1 MRCNTNGDSVF
12 PIVSSLPEEIKG
24 LLDEDVNYC
33 SNTAKNY
40 DLSWQ
45 AYKRGFLDKAE
56 FYKTFE
62 KLSIQDEYNFIA
74 KYYKKH
80 WLIYILVLRLLSF
93 KNPIT
98 EIKAFLKSQKVNSI
112 SLYKVPFHSNIPNN
126 FKSQFLNEPPLISVV
141 IPTLNRYDY
150 LKNVLRDF
158 EKQTY
163 HNFEII
169 IVDQSDDFTK
179 EFYDDFSL
187 KINLIHQEEKALWL
201 ARNTAIKA
209 SKGSLLA
216 FSEDDVRINPDWLSQ
231 HLKCLDYFNADI
243 SAGLFFPENTSIPK
257 DKDFYAIAEQFA
269 TGNAMLSKD
278 IFKTVGLFD
287 RQFEKGRMGDG
298 AFGMRCFL
306 EGYKSVSNPKA
317 YCLDVKA
324 PLGGL
329 REFGAW
335 DAFRTQNWFAP
346 RPMPSVLY
354 YFRFYF
360 GNTLSKLALLKT
372 IPASVLPYKLKRN
385 KILSILGA
393 FLAILIAP
401 ILIYQIL
408 KSWNLATRKLK
419 IGPKIE
425 HL

>member
-1 MRCNTNGDSVF
+1 MRYDINGNSVF
-12 PIVSSLPEEIKG
+12 PIVSSLSEEIKV
-24 LLDEDVNYC
+24 LLNEDVNY
-33 SNTAKNY
+33 SSKTAKNY

-45 AYKRGFLDKAE
+45 AYKRGFLGQAE
-56 FYKTFE
+56 FYKTFDE
-62 KLSIQDEYNFIA
+62 LSIQDEYNFIA

-93 KNPIT
+93 KNPIN
-98 EIKAFLKSQKVNSI
+98 EIKAFLKSQKINPI
-112 SLYKVPFHSNIPNN
+112 SLYKVPFHSKIPEN
-126 FKSQFLNEPPLISVV
+126 FKSKFHDKQPLISVV

-150 LKNVLRDF
+150 LNRVLRDF

-163 HNFEII
+163 KNFEII
-169 IVDQSDDFTK
+169 VVDQSDGFTK
-179 EFYDDFSL
+179 EFYNDFSL
-187 KINLIHQEEKALWL
+187 KIIVIYQDEKALWL
-201 ARNTAIKA
+201 ARNTAIKEA
-209 SKGSLLA
+209 NGSLIA
-216 FSEDDVRINPDWLSQ
+216 FSEDDVRIKPDWLSE

-243 SAGLFFPENTSIPK
+243 SAGIFFPENESISK
-257 DKDFYAIAEQFA
+257 DKDFFTISEQFA

-298 AFGMRCFL
+298 AFGLRCFL

-324 PLGGL
+324 PIGGL

-335 DAFRTQNWFAP
+335 DAFRTQNWFVP
-346 RPMPSVLY
+346 RPIPSVLY
-354 YFRFYF
+354 FFRFYF
-360 GNTLSKLALLKT
+360 GNKLSKLALIKT
-372 IPASVLPYKLKRN
+372 IPASVLPYRLKRN
-385 KILSILGA
+385 KILSVLGA
-393 FLAILIAP
+393 FLAILIVP
-401 ILIYQIL
+401 ILIYQII

-425 HL
+425 RL